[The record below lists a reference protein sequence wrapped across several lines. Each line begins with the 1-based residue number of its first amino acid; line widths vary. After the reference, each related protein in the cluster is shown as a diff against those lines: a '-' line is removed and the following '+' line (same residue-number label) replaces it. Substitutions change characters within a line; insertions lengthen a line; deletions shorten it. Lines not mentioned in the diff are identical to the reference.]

1 MVNVDSSK
9 IKPSLKLQ
17 DSINSLINK
26 NDFFNLIDQQVL
38 VYDKIFSTIKND
50 NFEISWNLGQG
61 QTFVIDDSINEAG
74 CIHSVQGLEFDYVG
88 VLIGK
93 DLRFDNKVIA
103 DYNFHGTA
111 DPSFKGIKK
120 IRLRHKNRLIL

>member
-50 NFEISWNLGQG
+50 NNNVIIVKGGSGTGKSIIAINLLNKLINCSKTCQYV
-61 QTFVIDDSINEAG
+61 TRNTAPRVIYSYKLKGELKKTNIYF
-74 CIHSVQGLEFDYVG
+74 L
-88 VLIGK
+88 
-93 DLRFDNKVIA
+93 
-103 DYNFHGTA
+103 
-111 DPSFKGIKK
+111 FKSSGS
-120 IRLRHKNRLIL
+120 

>member
-1 MVNVDSSK
+1 MVNV
-9 IKPSLKLQ
+9 
-17 DSINSLINK
+17 
-26 NDFFNLIDQQVL
+26 
-38 VYDKIFSTIKND
+38 
-50 NFEISWNLGQG
+50 
-61 QTFVIDDSINEAG
+61 DSINEAG

-103 DYNFHGTA
+103 DYSFHGTA
-111 DPSFKGIKK
+111 DSSFKGIKK